1 MTNKNL
7 NEIALSGIKLQ
18 HILKVQEGQQ
28 NEIYEI
34 VWSPN
39 GQMLYSISKDLN
51 TYLWNANTGELI
63 KKLGVLFELAWSP
76 DSKILSAIIGDKI
89 LLFDVKTGEIRKKL
103 DLPLQ
108 TIDFFFATWSPNGR
122 RLVIAINNKIL
133 LLNPKTGK
141 ILKKI
146 TLPSQLTQNPCST
159 WSPNSQMLAMVLN
172 DKILF
177 LDANNLKIDEKL
189 SIPNP
194 TDVYE
199 LAWSPDGKFICFKFT
214 DINDNKNSSLLWE
227 VSGESLQ
234 TENAIFYKFTTIHG
248 QNMTWSPDGRILAY
262 SQNETLRM
270 LNVETMNE
278 NILEGHIEEITCISF
293 SFDGSFI
300 STKSIDETVRIWNCD
315 TLETVTIIPEN
326 FPFGMLLTSPISFN
340 PKAPI
345 LATLGE
351 ENIIIRI
358 WELDYNIL
366 SGKSITPSVHYTNA
380 KVVLVGDTGVGKSGL
395 GLVLSGEPFIPT
407 ESTHGRRVW
416 KFDNIE
422 VDLDNG
428 HKEIRETLLWDLAG
442 QPGYR
447 LIHQLHLNEVAAA
460 LLVFDARSET
470 DPFAG
475 VHYWDR
481 ALRQAQRIQSSSI
494 PMMKIYLIAA
504 RTDRGGISVSRKR
517 IDSLV
522 DDLGFENYFET
533 SSKEGKNIA
542 ALTDAIRKGIDWEA
556 LPKVSSTQLF
566 ICIKAFLIEE
576 KENGRV
582 LSTAKDLYSTFL
594 KIEKAPGDTE
604 KLYEQFETCIRLV
617 ESRGLI
623 KRLSFGNFILLQPE
637 LLDAY
642 ASAMVNEAKDEP
654 DGLGCI
660 PEENARA
667 GRFRMSE
674 DERIKDKEQEK
685 LLLIATIE
693 DLLGYE
699 IALREPAEDGLHLV
713 FPSQFTREWSEAPD
727 PEGKAVIFHFEGAVL
742 NIYSTLAVRLSHSGM
757 FMKKEMW
764 KNAVVYNAKVGGE
777 CGLFLRE
784 IGEGRGELTLFY
796 NSMSSE
802 ETRLQFEEYVHI
814 HLRRRALSET
824 IHRQRIFECPE
835 CGETITERQAK
846 RRRERGFKTI
856 NCPVCENLISL
867 LDREERL
874 TVVLPSTI
882 SEMDRFADTKRE
894 LETAASILDG
904 KIKTGDF
911 DVFLCHNSEDK
922 TEVKEIGK
930 KLKEH
935 GILPWLDEWEL
946 QPGLP
951 WQDELEKVLEQI
963 KSAAVFIGKDGIGPW
978 QQQELSAFLR
988 EFVDRKCPVIP
999 VLLPNAPKKPNL
1011 PIFLKG
1017 MTWSDFRKDKPNPLE
1032 QLIWGITGERRF
1044 DPRLKKNKK

>member
-7 NEIALSGIKLQ
+7 NEIPPSGIILQ
-18 HILKVQEGQQ
+18 HTLKEQVGQKKY
-28 NEIYEI
+28 EIYKI
-34 VWSPN
+34 SWSPN
-39 GQMLYSISKDLN
+39 GQMIYSISN
-51 TYLWNANTGELI
+51 NIAYLWNAKTGELV
-63 KKLGVLFELAWSP
+63 KKIDKSFELAWSP
-76 DSKILSAIIGDKI
+76 DSQILSAIIGDKI
-89 LLFDVKTGEIRKKL
+89 LLFDTKTGEIQKKL

-108 TIDFFFATWSPNGR
+108 TRDFYSASWSPDGK
-122 RLVIAINNKIL
+122 RLVIADNDKIL
-133 LLNPKTGK
+133 LLNPNTGK
-141 ILKKI
+141 IYKKMA
-146 TLPSQLTQNPCST
+146 LPQIKNPYFT
-159 WSPNSQMLAMVLN
+159 WSPDSQMLAMVLN
-172 DKILF
+172 DQIL
-177 LDANNLKIDEKL
+177 LIDANNLKIDKKIG
-189 SIPNP
+189 IPNP
-194 TDVYE
+194 TGSYE
-199 LAWSPDGKFICFKFT
+199 LAWSPDGKFISFKLI
-214 DINDNKNSSLLWE
+214 DIGSNNNNSLFLWE
-227 VSGESLQ
+227 VNGGALQ
-234 TENAIFYKFTTIHG
+234 TEYAIFHKFTTVFG
-248 QNMTWSPDGRILAY
+248 QNMKWSPDGRILAY

-270 LNVETMNE
+270 LSVDTMNE
-278 NILEGHIEEITCISF
+278 NILEGHTEEITCISF

-300 STKSIDETVRIWNCD
+300 STKAVDETIRIWNCD
-315 TLETVTIIPEN
+315 TLETVTILYEK
-326 FPFGMLLTSPISFN
+326 FPFGKLLTSPISFN

-351 ENIIIRI
+351 ENKIIRI

-366 SGKSITPSVHYTNA
+366 SDKSITPSVHYTNA

-407 ESTHGRRVW
+407 ESSYGRRVW
-416 KFDNIE
+416 KLDNIE
-422 VDLDNG
+422 VDLFKG
-428 HKEIRETLLWDLAG
+428 YREIRETLLWDLAG

-447 LIHQLHLNEVAAA
+447 LIHQLYLNEVAIA

-475 VHYWDR
+475 VHYWNR

-494 PMMKIYLIAA
+494 PMTKIFLIAA
-504 RTDRGGISVSRKR
+504 RTDRGGIGVSRKR

-522 DDLGFENYFET
+522 EDLGFEAYFET
-533 SSKEGKNIA
+533 SSKDGRNIS
-542 ALTDAIRKGIDWEA
+542 ALADAIRKGIDWKA

-566 ICIKAFLIEE
+566 QCIKAFLIEE

-582 LSTAKDLYSTFL
+582 LSTANDLYSTFL
-594 KIEKAPGDTE
+594 KTEEAPDETE

-623 KRLSFGNFILLQPE
+623 KRLSFGNLILLQPE

-642 ASAMVNEAKDEP
+642 ASAMVNEAKEEP
-654 DGLGCI
+654 EGLGCI

-674 DERIKDKEQEK
+674 DERIKDKEKEK

-693 DLLGYE
+693 DLLSYE

-727 PEGKAVIFHFEGAVL
+727 PEGKAVIFHFAGAVL

-757 FMKKEMW
+757 FIKKEMW

-777 CGLFLRE
+777 CGFFLRQ

-802 ETRLQFEEYVHI
+802 ETRLQFEEYVHT
-814 HLRRRALSET
+814 HLQRRALNET
-824 IHRQRIFECPE
+824 IHRQRIFECSE
-835 CGETITERQAK
+835 CGESITERQAK

-856 NCPVCENLISL
+856 KCPVCENSISL

-874 TVVLPSTI
+874 TVVLSSTI
-882 SEMDRFADTKRE
+882 SEMDRFADNKRE
-894 LETAASILDG
+894 LETAASILEG

-922 TEVKEIGK
+922 TEVKEIGN
-930 KLKEH
+930 KLKEY

-999 VLLPNAPKKPNL
+999 VLLPSAPKKPNL

-1044 DPRLKKNKK
+1044 DRIRFKSKGN

>member
-108 TIDFFFATWSPNGR
+108 TIDFFFATWSPDGR

-141 ILKKI
+141 ICKKI
-146 TLPSQLTQNPCST
+146 TLSSQLTQNPCFT

-300 STKSIDETVRIWNCD
+300 STKSIDETIRIWNCD

-351 ENIIIRI
+351 ENKIIRI

-366 SGKSITPSVHYTNA
+366 SGKSITPSVYYTNA
-380 KVVLVGDTGVGKSGL
+380 KVVLVGDSGVGKSGL
-395 GLVLSGEPFIPT
+395 GLVLSGDPFIPT
-407 ESTHGRRVW
+407 ESSYGRRVW
-416 KFDNIE
+416 KLDNIE

-447 LIHQLHLNEVAAA
+447 LIHQLYLNEVATA

-470 DPFAG
+470 NPFAG
-475 VHYWDR
+475 VHYWNR

-494 PMMKIYLIAA
+494 PMMKIILVAA
-504 RTDRGGISVSRKR
+504 RTDRGGIGVSRKR

-522 DDLGFENYFET
+522 DDLGFEDYFET
-533 SSKEGKNIA
+533 SSKEGRNIA
-542 ALTDAIRKGIDWEA
+542 ALADAIRKSIDWKA

-566 ICIKAFLIEE
+566 QCIKAFLIEE

-582 LSTAKDLYSTFL
+582 LSTANDLYSTFL
-594 KIEKAPGDTE
+594 KTENAPEETD

-623 KRLSFGNFILLQPE
+623 KRLSFGNIILLQPE

-727 PEGKAVIFHFEGAVL
+727 PEGKAVIFRFEGAVL

-777 CGLFLRE
+777 CGFFLRE

-796 NSMSSE
+796 NSISSE
-802 ETRLQFEEYVHI
+802 ETRLQFEEYVHT
-814 HLRRRALSET
+814 HLQRRALSET

-835 CGETITERQAK
+835 CSETITERQAK

-856 NCPVCENLISL
+856 NCPVCDNLISL

-874 TVVLPSTI
+874 KSVLPSTI
-882 SEMDRFADTKRE
+882 SEMDCFADTKRE
-894 LETAASILDG
+894 LETAASILEG

>member
-1 MTNKNL
+1 MTNTNL
-7 NEIALSGIKLQ
+7 NENVLSGMKLQ
-18 HILKVQEGQQ
+18 QTLKVQEGQKK
-28 NEIYEI
+28 EIFEI

-39 GQMLYSISKDLN
+39 GQMLCSILEDGN
-51 TYLWNANTGELI
+51 TCIWDANTGELV
-63 KKLGVLFELAWSP
+63 KKIGTFFDLAWSP
-76 DSKILSAIIGDKI
+76 DGKTFSTIIGDKI
-89 LLFDVKTGEIRKKL
+89 LLFDAMTGGIQKKL
-103 DLPLQ
+103 DLPLN
-108 TIDFFFATWSPNGR
+108 TIGFLFAATWSPDGQ
-122 RLVIAINNKIL
+122 RLVIANDSNNIF

-141 ILKKI
+141 ICKKI
-146 TLPSQLTQNPCST
+146 TLPYQLTRNPSFT
-159 WSPNSQMLAMVLN
+159 WSPDSQMLAMALN
-172 DKILF
+172 DNILL
-177 LDANNLKIDEKL
+177 LDVNNLAIHKEIGT
-189 SIPNP
+189 PNLNNF
-194 TDVYE
+194 DE
-199 LAWSPDGKFICFKFT
+199 LAWSPDGKFISFSLK
-214 DINDNKNSSLLWE
+214 DLPNNRNSLFLWE
-227 VSGESLQ
+227 ISEEALQ
-234 TENAIFYKFTTIHG
+234 TENAIFRKYTTIPG
-248 QNMTWSPDGRILAY
+248 ENMTWSPDGRIFAY

-270 LNVETMNE
+270 ITFDETMKF
-278 NILEGHIEEITCISF
+278 NIFEGHTGSITCISF

-300 STKSIDETVRIWNCD
+300 STKSVDGTIRIWNFD
-315 TLETVTIIPEN
+315 NLEPVSIIDEK
-326 FPFGMLLTSPISFN
+326 FPNVKVLTSPISFN

-345 LATLGE
+345 LATLGD
-351 ENIIIRI
+351 NNKIIRI
-358 WELDYNIL
+358 WKLDYNIL

-416 KFDNIE
+416 EFDNIE
-422 VDLDNG
+422 VDLDKG

-494 PMMKIYLIAA
+494 PLMKIFLIAA
-504 RTDRGGISVSRKR
+504 RTDRGGIGVSRKR

-522 DDLGFENYFET
+522 DDLSFEDYFET
-533 SSKEGKNIA
+533 SSKEGRNIE
-542 ALTDAIRKGIDWEA
+542 ALADAIREGINWES

-566 ICIKAFLIEE
+566 QCIKAFLIEE

-582 LSTAKDLYSTFL
+582 LSTAKDLYGTFL
-594 KIEKAPGDTE
+594 KTEKAPEETD

-617 ESRGLI
+617 ESQGLI
-623 KRLSFGNFILLQPE
+623 KRLSFGNIILLQPE
-637 LLDAY
+637 FLDAY

-660 PEENARA
+660 SEENART

-674 DERIKDKEQEK
+674 DERIEDKEQEK

-693 DLLGYE
+693 DLLGHE

-796 NSMSSE
+796 SSMSSE
-802 ETRLQFEEYVHI
+802 ETRLQFEEYVHT
-814 HLRRRALSET
+814 HLRRRALIET

-835 CGETITERQAK
+835 CSETITERQAK
-846 RRRERGFKTI
+846 RRRERGFKNI
-856 NCPVCENLISL
+856 NCPVCDSSISL

-894 LETAASILDG
+894 LETAASTLDG
-904 KIKTGDF
+904 KIETRDF

-922 TEVKEIGK
+922 TEVMEIGN
-930 KLKEH
+930 KLKEY

-978 QQQELSAFLR
+978 QQHELSAFLR

-999 VLLPNAPKKPNL
+999 VLLPNAPKKPKL

-1032 QLIWGITGERRF
+1032 QLIWGITGERKF
-1044 DPRLKKNKK
+1044 DPR